1 MKPGKRFSLR
11 TLLRTLRV
19 FFAFFAAKALDHNGR
34 KKAAKAGMLLAA
46 FVSVGCVSQ
55 TSVPEGQIDQIFSR
69 FKSSDSPGVAVLV
82 IKDGSIVFE
91 RGYGVVDLRSS
102 VQH

>member
-19 FFAFFAAKALDHNGR
+19 FFASFAAKALDDNGR
-34 KKAAKAGMLLAA
+34 KKTAKAGMLLAA

-55 TSVPEGQIDQIFSR
+55 TSVPEGQIDQIFPGLSR
-69 FKSSDSPGVAVLV
+69 PIHPG
-82 IKDGSIVFE
+82 SQ
-91 RGYGVVDLRSS
+91 YW
-102 VQH
+102 